1 MIPTTD
7 FSIRSLLGG
16 FDQNFTYVV
25 TCSRTGAQ
33 LIVDAAIKFN
43 RISPLIHNQ
52 PWAMLLTHT
61 HGDHIT
67 YLNQI
72 VEAYPKMIV
81 LGHPE
86 TKKYPDSINFQ
97 PLKHNQTFKVGEMSF
112 IALHTPGHYFDSI
125 CYHLDSILFTGD
137 TLFVGRTGRVI
148 SAKSDIAALYDSV
161 YNKILTMDGNTR
173 IYPGHDYGEKPT
185 VTLKENIKISHL
197 LQARNLKDFQQR
209 MDEFE
214 STRKPGS

>member
-1 MIPTTD
+1 
-7 FSIRSLLGG
+7 
-16 FDQNFTYVV
+16 
-25 TCSRTGAQ
+25 
-33 LIVDAAIKFN
+33 
-43 RISPLIHNQ
+43 
-52 PWAMLLTHT
+52 MLLTHT
-61 HGDHIT
+61 HGDHIA
-67 YLNQI
+67 YLDQI

-86 TKKYPDSINFQ
+86 TEKYPGSINFQ

-173 IYPGHDYGEKPT
+173 IYPGHDYGERPT

-197 LQARNLKDFQQR
+197 LQARNLKNFQQR

-214 STRKPGS
+214 RTRKLGS

>member
-16 FDQNFTYVV
+16 FDNNLSYVV

-33 LIVDAAIKFN
+33 LIVDAAIKID

-52 PWAMLLTHT
+52 PWAMLLTHS
-61 HGDHIT
+61 HSDHIA
-67 YLNQI
+67 YLDQLM
-72 VEAYPKMIV
+72 EAYPKMII

-86 TKKYPDSINFQ
+86 TKIFPENINFK
-97 PLKHNQTFKVGEMSF
+97 PLKHNQTFKVGEMSLM
-112 IALHTPGHYFDSI
+112 ALHTPGHYYDSI

-148 SAKSDIAALYDSV
+148 SSKSDIAALYDSV
-161 YNKILTMDGNTR
+161 YNKILTMDENTR
-173 IYPGHDYGEKPT
+173 IYPGHDYGKKPT
-185 VTLKENIKISHL
+185 ITLKENIKISHL
-197 LQARNLKDFQQR
+197 LQAKNFNNFQQR

-214 STRKPGS
+214 RTRKPG

>member
-16 FDQNFTYVV
+16 FDKNFTYVV

-52 PWAMLLTHT
+52 PWTMLITHT
-61 HGDHIT
+61 HSDHVA
-67 YLNQI
+67 YLDQI

-86 TKKYPDSINFQ
+86 TKKY
-97 PLKHNQTFKVGEMSF
+97 L
-112 IALHTPGHYFDSI
+112 
-125 CYHLDSILFTGD
+125 
-137 TLFVGRTGRVI
+137 
-148 SAKSDIAALYDSV
+148 
-161 YNKILTMDGNTR
+161 
-173 IYPGHDYGEKPT
+173 EK
-185 VTLKENIKISHL
+185 NGIKIDSPQTSSETISL
-197 LQARNLKDFQQR
+197 FICK
-209 MDEFE
+209 
-214 STRKPGS
+214 

>member
-16 FDQNFTYVV
+16 FDKNFTYVV

-33 LIVDAAIKFN
+33 LIVDAAVEFN
-43 RISPLIHNQ
+43 QISPFIHNQ
-52 PWAMLLTHT
+52 PWGILLTHT
-61 HGDHIT
+61 HGDHIA
-67 YLNQI
+67 YLDQL

-81 LGHPE
+81 LGHPATVE
-86 TKKYPDSINFQ
+86 NTGSKNFQ
-97 PLKHNQTFKVGEMSF
+97 TLENNQPFKIGELPF
-112 IALHTPGHYFDSI
+112 VAIHTPGHYYDSI
-125 CYHLDSILFTGD
+125 CYQLDSILFTGD

-148 SAKSDIAALYDSV
+148 SVKSDIADLHDSV
-161 YNKILTMDGNTR
+161 YNKILTMAGNTR

-185 VTLKENIKISHL
+185 ITLNENIKISHL
-197 LQARNLKDFQQR
+197 LQAKNLKEFQQR

-214 STRKPGS
+214 RTRKPGS

>member
-16 FDQNFTYVV
+16 FDKNFTYVV
-25 TCSRTGAQ
+25 KCSRTGAQ

-61 HGDHIT
+61 HGDHIA
-67 YLNQI
+67 YLDQI

-86 TKKYPDSINFQ
+86 TEKYPGSINFQ

-112 IALHTPGHYFDSI
+112 IALHTPGHYYDSI

-137 TLFVGRTGRVI
+137 TLFVGRT
-148 SAKSDIAALYDSV
+148 
-161 YNKILTMDGNTR
+161 
-173 IYPGHDYGEKPT
+173 
-185 VTLKENIKISHL
+185 
-197 LQARNLKDFQQR
+197 
-209 MDEFE
+209 
-214 STRKPGS
+214 